1 MRFQTI
7 KSAFA
12 VALFVG
18 LTISFSVGAEAAV
31 AEGPAVT
38 GQEELASVSCATAV
52 NCVAAGTYSPT
63 RAGAPFADY
72 LPLLATTNTA
82 GASWS
87 TSAPPPGFWEL
98 SGVAC
103 PTISRCVAVGG
114 LSSGVGVPILVSNDG
129 GTTWSVPGVSGL
141 SISGLKGVS
150 CPTANFCMAAGTA
163 GLPGAVFYTA
173 VNYIVTT
180 ENGGATWSVS
190 TIPSALFGSSGGSIT
205 SITCSSPADC
215 DVSDPGT
222 VVSTTDGGGSWTAS
236 TLPGTAPAV
245 LGLSCGTS
253 GSCIAVG
260 QNSGSPQLGA
270 LILASQDHGRTWSEQ
285 EPPAG
290 YGPLFGVS
298 CQTPNHCAAVGN
310 GALTTNNGGTEWA
323 PASVPTDGQDLDGVS
338 CANTTFCMAVG
349 DSSGSAVVITSSDG
363 GVTWQD
369 QTEPS
374 IPVVPAFGDAVFSGS
389 AGDIRLSQPIVGMAV
404 DKATGGYWLVAADG
418 GIFAFDAPFLGSE
431 GGVHLNQPIVG
442 MTSTPDG
449 NGYWLVASDGG
460 IFSFGDA
467 RFYGSTG
474 SIHLNQPVVGMAATA
489 SGNGYYLVARDGG
502 IFTFGDATFSGSM
515 GGLPLNKPVV
525 GMTINRDG
533 GYWEVASDG
542 GIFSFGG
549 ASFYGSTGSLHLNQ
563 PIVGMAGDVA
573 TGGYWLV
580 AADGGIFAFNAP
592 FFGSEGG
599 QPLNR
604 PIAGMAAT
612 PDGGG
617 YYLVA
622 SDGGIFS

>member
-18 LTISFSVGAEAAV
+18 LTISFSVGAEVAV

-245 LGLSCGTS
+245 SGLSCGTS
-253 GSCIAVG
+253 GSCTQIARIAVPRRTRG
-260 QNSGSPQLGA
+260 SDPGLSGPWSDVVRAGA
-270 LILASQDHGRTWSEQ
+270 SRRVRAALWC
-285 EPPAG
+285 
-290 YGPLFGVS
+290 FM
-298 CQTPNHCAAVGN
+298 PN
-310 GALTTNNGGTEWA
+310 
-323 PASVPTDGQDLDGVS
+323 
-338 CANTTFCMAVG
+338 
-349 DSSGSAVVITSSDG
+349 
-363 GVTWQD
+363 
-369 QTEPS
+369 TEPLRCRRQRS
-374 IPVVPAFGDAVFSGS
+374 AHHQQRRNGVGSGICS
-389 AGDIRLSQPIVGMAV
+389 DRWPGSRWCFVCQHD
-404 DKATGGYWLVAADG
+404 
-418 GIFAFDAPFLGSE
+418 FLHGCW
-431 GGVHLNQPIVG
+431 G
-442 MTSTPDG
+442 
-449 NGYWLVASDGG
+449 
-460 IFSFGDA
+460 
-467 RFYGSTG
+467 
-474 SIHLNQPVVGMAATA
+474 
-489 SGNGYYLVARDGG
+489 
-502 IFTFGDATFSGSM
+502 
-515 GGLPLNKPVV
+515 
-525 GMTINRDG
+525 
-533 GYWEVASDG
+533 
-542 GIFSFGG
+542 
-549 ASFYGSTGSLHLNQ
+549 
-563 PIVGMAGDVA
+563 
-573 TGGYWLV
+573 
-580 AADGGIFAFNAP
+580 
-592 FFGSEGG
+592 
-599 QPLNR
+599 
-604 PIAGMAAT
+604 
-612 PDGGG
+612 
-617 YYLVA
+617 
-622 SDGGIFS
+622 